1 MAKDLRVKQLRTTQV
16 IVSGSNVGTIPSFLI
31 YSASAATGVD
41 GTYHAALLNNVG
53 TDVWMFISGS
63 KSAQAGSTSGTGRS
77 DAILFGGDVVISGTL
92 YAEKQVMEVDTLYNS
107 DLMLSGGFILGD
119 QGAGADAN
127 GVGSGRIKSLLGTNS
142 GSLFVSTGSLYFA
155 SKPGGTYSETKIE
168 TSALSSFSSAVI
180 NVANDSIVFI
190 DADDSSNSKSETVSD
205 FVGLIASNGLAA
217 AAGQLSV
224 NIDGLSALGGTG
236 VHQTDDH
243 FMFSD
248 GGTEKKITFSN
259 LEDAIF
265 ANVSGD
271 ATIAAGGDISLGV
284 TAITNQTNMTGDVA
298 DTDELLINDG
308 GTLKRVDFSLAR
320 DAVFNDVSGDAT
332 VAAGGALTIAA
343 NAVEGSMINSN
354 AAGTGLSYASS
365 ALNVDINGLGADANA
380 GNLSDEIAIADNSDS
395 NNAKKITITQLKAL
409 VDTNTT
415 YTAGDGL
422 ALGGTEFSLNI
433 DTLSALGGT
442 GLHQTDDHFVFSDGG
457 TEKKITFSNL
467 EDAIFASVSGDATV
481 AAGGDISLGAGA
493 ITNQTNMTGDVADT
507 DELLI
512 SDAGTLKRIDFSVFR
527 DAVFNDVSSGAT
539 VAAGGA
545 VTIKGFTA
553 SSDTFA
559 TPPTAA
565 GTNAV
570 AIGNKAI
577 ASGDGSIAMGTSTTN
592 NTDATGLHSLAIGGD
607 DATASGQYSAAIG
620 GYANTAA
627 GDYSVALGRSS
638 AANGANAIAIGK
650 SLVAT
655 EDDSIAIGNSSN
667 DAKIAL
673 SGSVEVFSDLIVP
686 ADIVH
691 AGDSDTK
698 ITFGTNEVSIT
709 AGNQVTLKTSVNQ
722 AFVLANTYSGT
733 DTNFYVAGTV
743 GAKGDTST
751 TKGTAVFAGDTVVS
765 GTLFFD
771 NNLKIFKDG
780 NDLKFDDGNNTV
792 KTLTQLATVPDDSEF
807 FNGVH
812 AGSNN
817 AKAATTASFSVA
829 GTQGT
834 TYYTENVGTDV
845 LMYVSGGLRSDT
857 AAYGKTTTVFGG
869 AVVFSGSTTYL
880 GDTIFTTVAAT
891 TAVKTPEIQDGSGNE
906 SIRIESQK
914 IAVGTSINADP
925 NAIFEA
931 PLADNTQAA
940 TTNET
945 SHFNIFLNN
954 RSVQTNAF
962 AGIAF
967 DVSTEVDADS
977 IGAAIRAERDT
988 GASTTASN
996 HSANL
1001 TFATNNAGDDALTE
1015 RMRITHDGKVG
1026 IGVDPSYKLD
1036 IDGDLRVRGNDLR
1049 DNSGNVF
1056 ISGDG
1061 SANTI
1066 IANDLT
1072 VSGGDIIGPTDGDLL
1087 IKSDGNMTF
1096 RIDADNDET
1105 SQQYTFQN
1113 NASTDIAVL
1122 DEGGNLTLSGDIE
1135 VVGNNIKDA
1144 GGSSGITFDG
1154 SGNTAIDGHL
1164 TITGNII
1171 KASDGGSTITM
1182 DTSDNVTIG
1191 GTLKI
1196 PQYLEHDGDADTRI
1210 NFGTNNIT
1218 FEAGGTAI
1226 FKLDGSSSPKAL
1238 VVNEASND
1246 VDFRVESN
1254 NETHMLHVDGSS
1266 DRVGIGIGT
1275 PATTLEIKG
1284 ASADE
1289 TALQIKDSQSSDV
1302 LVKMYHENGE
1312 DDGIVDIYANGSRKV
1327 QLHGNGSSY
1336 FMGGNVGIGLI
1347 DPDAPVEIL
1356 STSAQLKLSYDADS
1370 AVTLGVDSAGSL
1382 TLKTTQTDSDIIF
1395 QIDDNTS
1402 EFTAVTIDGSE
1413 LGSTLFTP
1421 AAGGYISVD
1430 DAGTSGKSEVYG
1442 NGKIDLTGF
1451 GTTSHFPQMNFY
1463 KSRGSDGSPAVNV
1476 DDDTLARFM
1485 FNGYDDGYATSA
1497 AIYVRADGAHGDD
1510 TTDTGGKIEFYTVPD
1525 GSSSMQERLTIR
1537 GSGNIG
1543 IGQADPQAK
1552 LHVYGGSNAFPVV
1565 NIESADSTMGTDD
1578 AMLQIDASDTSMGS
1592 DNYFIEFTQ
1601 NGTKVGSIDSEV
1613 LYTTFTGGHPT
1624 QVKDNAVPT
1633 QGSIMISTGKVIH
1646 REGISNAW
1654 VESTVCTSVK
1664 NKAVVGV
1671 YNGGWGT
1678 TSVGEMH
1685 VYNAIGE
1692 GQVLVTDV
1700 GGDIEIGDYIC
1711 SSDVSGHGMK
1721 QDDDLL
1727 HNYTVAKALE
1737 NVSFASIEADE
1748 NGQKSVLIA
1757 CTYHCG

>member
-1 MAKDLRVKQLRTTQV
+1 MSIDIDGTTDIGADLVDADEILVDDGASGTNRSSALTRVKKY
-16 IVSGSNVGTIPSFLI
+16 I
-31 YSASAATGVD
+31 YSA
-41 GTYHAALLNNVG
+41 
-53 TDVWMFISGS
+53 M
-63 KSAQAGSTSGTGRS
+63 
-77 DAILFGGDVVISGTL
+77 
-92 YAEKQVMEVDTLYNS
+92 
-107 DLMLSGGFILGD
+107 
-119 QGAGADAN
+119 
-127 GVGSGRIKSLLGTNS
+127 
-142 GSLFVSTGSLYFA
+142 
-155 SKPGGTYSETKIE
+155 
-168 TSALSSFSSAVI
+168 
-180 NVANDSIVFI
+180 
-190 DADDSSNSKSETVSD
+190 
-205 FVGLIASNGLAA
+205 
-217 AAGQLSV
+217 
-224 NIDGLSALGGTG
+224 
-236 VHQTDDH
+236 
-243 FMFSD
+243 
-248 GGTEKKITFSN
+248 
-259 LEDAIF
+259 
-265 ANVSGD
+265 SGD
-271 ATIAAGGDISLGV
+271 ATATDSGAV
-284 TAITNQTNMTGDVA
+284 TLASTLITGKSEMTGDVV
-298 DTDELLINDG
+298 DTDEFLISDG
-308 GTLKRVDFSLAR
+308 GTLKKVDFSVVR

-354 AAGTGLSYASS
+354 AAGTGLSYGSN
-365 ALNVDINGLGADANA
+365 ALNIDINGLGADGNA

-395 NNAKKITITQLKAL
+395 NNVKKITITQLKAL

-422 ALGGTEFSLNI
+422 ALDGTEFSLNI
-433 DTLSALGGT
+433 DTLTALGGT

-467 EDAIFASVSGDATV
+467 EDAIFANVSGDATI

-493 ITNQTNMTGDVADT
+493 ITNQTEMTGDVADT
-507 DELLI
+507 DEILI
-512 SDAGTLKRIDFSVFR
+512 SDAGSLKRADFSVVR
-527 DAVFNDVSSGAT
+527 DAVFNDVSGAAT
-539 VAAGGA
+539 IAAGGA

-570 AIGNKAI
+570 AIGNKAV
-577 ASGDGSIAMGTSTTN
+577 ASGNGSIAMGTSTTN

-627 GDYSVALGRSS
+627 GDYSVVLGRSS

-698 ITFGTNEVSIT
+698 ITFGTNEISIT
-709 AGNQVTLKTSVNQ
+709 AGTKVGFKSNASQ
-722 AFVLANTYSGT
+722 AFILDSSHSGNDVAVFVSGT
-733 DTNFYVAGTV
+733 IGS
-743 GAKGDTST
+743 KGDTST
-751 TKGTAVFAGDTVVS
+751 TKGTAVFGGDVSVS
-765 GTLFFD
+765 GSLFFD

-869 AVVFSGSTTYL
+869 AVVFSGSSTYL
-880 GDTIFTTVAAT
+880 GDTTFTTIAAT
-891 TAVKTPEIQDGSGNE
+891 TAVKTPQIQDGSGNE

-940 TTNET
+940 ATNET

-988 GASTTASN
+988 SASTTASN
-996 HSANL
+996 HATNL
-1001 TFATNNAGDDALTE
+1001 TFATNPNTGDDALTE

-1036 IDGDLRVRGNDLR
+1036 IDGDLRLRGNDLR

-1061 SANTI
+1061 SANTTV
-1066 IANDLT
+1066 ANDLT
-1072 VSGGDIIGPTDGDLL
+1072 VSGGNIIGPTDGDLL

-1105 SQQYTFQN
+1105 GQEYTFQN
-1113 NASTDIAVL
+1113 NASTSIAVL
-1122 DEGGNLTLSGDIE
+1122 DESGNLSLSGDLD
-1135 VVGNNIKDA
+1135 VMGNNIKDG

-1164 TITGNII
+1164 TVTGNII

-1182 DTSDNVTIG
+1182 DTDDNVTIGGSIQIGGNVIKASDGGSTIGMDNSDNVTIG
-1191 GTLKI
+1191 NNLTVGNILKV
-1196 PQYLEHDGDADTRI
+1196 PQYIEHDGDSDTRL
-1210 NFGTNNIT
+1210 NFTANAIS
-1218 FEAGGTAI
+1218 FEAGGTALI
-1226 FKLDGSSSPKAL
+1226 KVDGSSTPKAFI
-1238 VVNEASND
+1238 VNEASND
-1246 VDFRVESN
+1246 IDFRVESN
-1254 NETHMLHVDGSS
+1254 NETHMLFVDGST
-1266 DRVGIGIGT
+1266 DRVGMGLNS

-1289 TALQIKDSQSSDV
+1289 TALQLKDSASSDV

-1312 DDGIVDIYANGSRKV
+1312 DDGVIDIYANNSVTTR
-1327 QLHGNGSSY
+1327 LHGNGDSY
-1336 FMGGNVGIGLI
+1336 IAQKLGIGGVTPENALTVRHTGADSDDGILIVRADATTADGELLGGIGFDSTDGNVPSTITEASAFIAAYAAEDHDVGDKGG
-1347 DPDAPVEIL
+1347 EL
-1356 STSAQLKLSYDADS
+1356 SFGTSK
-1370 AVTLGVDSAGSL
+1370 
-1382 TLKTTQTDSDIIF
+1382 
-1395 QIDDNTS
+1395 IDDNQDTTS
-1402 EFTAVTIDGSE
+1402 HEYMRIKENGNILT
-1413 LGSTLFTP
+1413 TP
-1421 AAGGYISVD
+1421 EAGGYVSVD
-1430 DAGTSGKSEVYG
+1430 DASTTGKSEIYG

-1451 GTTSHFPQMNFY
+1451 GTTSHFPQINFY
-1463 KSRGSDGSPAVNV
+1463 KSRGSDGAPAVNV
-1476 DDDTLARFM
+1476 DDDTLARFI

-1497 AIYVRADGAHGDD
+1497 AIYVRADGTHGDD

-1552 LHVYGGSNAFPVV
+1552 LHVFGASNTFPVA
-1565 NIESADSTMGTDD
+1565 ILESPDTTMGTDD
-1578 AMLQIDASDTSMGS
+1578 AILQIDASDTSMGS
-1592 DNYFIEFTQ
+1592 SNYFIEFTQ

-1624 QVKDNAVPT
+1624 QIEDDIVPI
-1633 QGSIMISTGKVIH
+1633 QGSIMISTGNVIH

-1654 VESTVCTSVK
+1654 VESTICTSAK

-1671 YNGGWGT
+1671 YNGDWGT
-1678 TSVGEMH
+1678 TSVGDMH

-1737 NVSFASIEADE
+1737 SVSFASVEADE